1 MLLKKSACMA
11 GLGSFLQSE
20 ITLGSKEAERRN
32 KTQLLNLTIQSWK
45 MTKKKA
51 AYFVM

>member
-20 ITLGSKEAERRN
+20 ITLGNKEAERRN
-32 KTQLLNLTIQSWK
+32 ETQLLNLTIPSWK
-45 MTKKKA
+45 MTKKA
-51 AYFVM
+51 TYFVM